1 MIEQKQND
9 LAEELS
15 LMNEIQEL
23 DEWSDARIAKLVDFE
38 DYPKT
43 SPEIA
48 PEVAPDEFGMQETN
62 LTSEQNTVSQAELF
76 DDPIKEKTK
85 PTFSSRGVSKIGGVG
100 LPLLI
105 VFVGGGLFLT
115 AVMGSKP
122 RQAATVASKPVPV
135 ATSKPTPTSETEEI
149 GNMKTQLAVGSQER
163 QIKDLE
169 KSKSPKT
176 NVTKTQQP
184 QSVSGSHTAV
194 PPQSTSSL
202 PRTQP
207 VSYRQPYTPAPSA
220 PRAVSSYQVA
230 VKGSTPPA
238 SLPASNTF
246 KRNLVSSPSPVREQ
260 LVSSP
265 SPSAQIQPS
274 PLSQQKTPIDPMQQW
289 IALSQ
294 IGSYGTGDVG
304 EKALSDE
311 ANSSRTDLARALSNQ
326 AQMIDATSGVVTIPR
341 AIPVRSATSGV
352 LVASASGGVPFPS
365 AVTDT
370 DTGAN
375 GESSE
380 ISLPVPSPSTV
391 IGVPSPQET
400 SQVSQ
405 PDAIALSSPAS
416 IPSPVELA
424 AAIVKPSDSESIR
437 IAEEANILS
446 GVPLRSLQV
455 GAIAQG
461 QLVTPLN
468 WAGNRASAVTKS
480 TSQNSVGEKFIVQL
494 AQPLTDKDGFV
505 ALPAGTQI
513 VAQVA
518 DVNESGL
525 VQLSV
530 TQAVVDGQEYVL
542 PPGAISIRGNDG
554 QPLIA
559 SMWGNKRPVV
569 SSSDKLLRSLIV

>member
-1 MIEQKQND
+1 MIEQKEND

-15 LMNEIQEL
+15 LMNGIQEL

-43 SPEIA
+43 SPEFA

-230 VKGSTPPA
+230 VKGSNPPASPA

-246 KRNLVSSPSPVREQ
+246 KRNLVSCRTARMCNQRFWANLEARNFSPR
-260 LVSSP
+260 
-265 SPSAQIQPS
+265 
-274 PLSQQKTPIDPMQQW
+274 
-289 IALSQ
+289 
-294 IGSYGTGDVG
+294 
-304 EKALSDE
+304 
-311 ANSSRTDLARALSNQ
+311 
-326 AQMIDATSGVVTIPR
+326 
-341 AIPVRSATSGV
+341 
-352 LVASASGGVPFPS
+352 
-365 AVTDT
+365 
-370 DTGAN
+370 
-375 GESSE
+375 
-380 ISLPVPSPSTV
+380 
-391 IGVPSPQET
+391 
-400 SQVSQ
+400 
-405 PDAIALSSPAS
+405 
-416 IPSPVELA
+416 
-424 AAIVKPSDSESIR
+424 
-437 IAEEANILS
+437 
-446 GVPLRSLQV
+446 
-455 GAIAQG
+455 
-461 QLVTPLN
+461 
-468 WAGNRASAVTKS
+468 
-480 TSQNSVGEKFIVQL
+480 
-494 AQPLTDKDGFV
+494 
-505 ALPAGTQI
+505 
-513 VAQVA
+513 
-518 DVNESGL
+518 
-525 VQLSV
+525 
-530 TQAVVDGQEYVL
+530 
-542 PPGAISIRGNDG
+542 
-554 QPLIA
+554 
-559 SMWGNKRPVV
+559 
-569 SSSDKLLRSLIV
+569 